1 MKPKIKQT
9 IIVEGK
15 YDKIKL
21 ESIVDALIVT
31 TDGFEIFKNKQKR
44 EFIRKMADT
53 TGIIV
58 FTDSDSAGF
67 IIRNF
72 ISQGID
78 KSKVC
83 HAIIPDIY
91 GKEKRKVSPG
101 KEGKLGVEGMSKEIV
116 LNALRCAG
124 AEIDGDIRNENEKK
138 ITKTDLYNYGFSGG
152 ENSTVLRQMLLKELN
167 LPERTN
173 VNMLCSVINKLCT
186 YEEFEET
193 AKRIHDGNCRKTEV

>member
-21 ESIVDALIVT
+21 ESIVDAIIIT

-44 EFIRKMADT
+44 DFIRKMADT

-72 ISQGID
+72 VSQGID
-78 KSKVC
+78 KNKIS

-91 GKEKRKVSPG
+91 GKEKRKTSPG
-101 KEGKLGVEGMSKEIV
+101 KEGKLGVEGVDKDII
-116 LNALRCAG
+116 LRALKNAG
-124 AEIDGDIRNENEKK
+124 AEIDGKNAPSNKRK
-138 ITKTDLYNYGFSGG
+138 ITKTDLYTYGFTGSP
-152 ENSTVLRQMLLKELN
+152 NSSIMRGALLKELN
-167 LPERTN
+167 LPERTST
-173 VNMLCSVINKLCT
+173 NMLCNVINTLCT
-186 YEEFEET
+186 FEEFEDMSNH
-193 AKRIHDGNCRKTEV
+193 IHNINCQNIKS